1 MPQSVN
7 GGRTFS
13 SINSVGKLETH
24 MKKERE
30 RLDAY
35 LSPLLKWIKSLNIRD
50 KTIKFKRHYREELH
64 DIRFGNDFLN
74 MTSKS
79 QAIKEKNR

>member
-7 GGRTFS
+7 GGRTVS

-35 LSPLLKWIKSLNIRD
+35 LSPLLKWI
-50 KTIKFKRHYREELH
+50 
-64 DIRFGNDFLN
+64 
-74 MTSKS
+74 
-79 QAIKEKNR
+79 